1 MSPQALAFEVRGV
14 PAPQG
19 STRGFLV
26 GGKVRITTANRGL
39 AVWRRL
45 VSDVAQQHA
54 PNPLWED
61 PLAVTLLFRLPEPQ
75 RLPRRRRAWPDRR
88 PDLDKLCRAC
98 LDSLTGIVWRDDAQ
112 VVRLEASKD
121 YGAPG
126 VMIWVEP
133 IASQEVTPALEESEI
148 GEVDARSI
156 PHAVRHVES
165 GDELEG
171 FF

>member
-1 MSPQALAFEVRGV
+1 MAG
-14 PAPQG
+14 
-19 STRGFLV
+19 
-26 GGKVRITTANRGL
+26 
-39 AVWRRL
+39 
-45 VSDVAQQHA
+45 
-54 PNPLWED
+54 
-61 PLAVTLLFRLPEPQ
+61 
-75 RLPRRRRAWPDRR
+75 RR

-133 IASQEVTPALEESEI
+133 IASREVAPALEESEI
-148 GEVDARSI
+148 GEVDARPI
-156 PHAVRHVES
+156 PHAVRRVES

>member
-1 MSPQALAFEVRGV
+1 M
-14 PAPQG
+14 
-19 STRGFLV
+19 
-26 GGKVRITTANRGL
+26 
-39 AVWRRL
+39 
-45 VSDVAQQHA
+45 
-54 PNPLWED
+54 
-61 PLAVTLLFRLPEPQ
+61 PLAVTLLFRLPAPQ

-98 LDSLTGIVWRDDAQ
+98 LDSLTGIVWRDDTQ
-112 VVRLEASKD
+112 VVHLEASKD

-133 IASQEVTPALEESEI
+133 ITSREVAPPMEATEI

-165 GDELEG
+165 GDEVEG